1 MKVTGAEA
9 LIRSLEK
16 EEVEVIFGVPGG
28 ATLPIYDA
36 LANSRK
42 ITHYLTRHEQVA
54 AHAADGYARATGK
67 VGVCMATSG
76 PGATNLVTGIANAYM
91 DSIPIVAITG
101 QVPRAVIG
109 TDAFQEADTTG
120 ATLPIVKHSYLITDA
135 TQIPQVVKEAFY
147 IARSGRPGPVLIDI
161 PRDVSQQIMTYY
173 HPENIDLPGYKP
185 TYRGHARQIKEG
197 VNLLLKAERPVFFI
211 GGGIILSEASEE
223 VKEIAEL
230 LELPVIYTLMG
241 KGAFPDSHP
250 LNLGM
255 IGMHG
260 TCTANHAIQN
270 CDLIFAAGVRFD
282 DRATGRL
289 DKFAPLAKVVHID
302 IDPAEI
308 GKNVPVDVPIV
319 GDARIV
325 LRQILEVLKI
335 KIKEVGK
342 PSYKAWQKK
351 IAEWRKKYPLKYPQ
365 DNLLR
370 PQYVVETISKLTR
383 NRETIITT
391 GVGQNQ
397 MWAAQYY
404 KAEKP
409 RRFLTSGG
417 LGTMGYGFPAAIGA
431 QVACPECLV
440 VTIDGDGSFQ
450 MVLQDLATVK
460 AYSLPVKVVIL
471 NNGYLGMVR
480 QWQELFYKKKY
491 MAVFL
496 AEGTPDFV
504 KLAEAYDLE
513 GYLVERKSD
522 LEPTLKKAFNS
533 LKAAIVDVRVNQE
546 ENVFPMVPA
555 GCALDEIIVEGEKK

>member
-1 MKVTGAEA
+1 
-9 LIRSLEK
+9 
-16 EEVEVIFGVPGG
+16 
-28 ATLPIYDA
+28 
-36 LANSRK
+36 
-42 ITHYLTRHEQVA
+42 
-54 AHAADGYARATGK
+54 
-67 VGVCMATSG
+67 
-76 PGATNLVTGIANAYM
+76 
-91 DSIPIVAITG
+91 
-101 QVPRAVIG
+101 
-109 TDAFQEADTTG
+109 
-120 ATLPIVKHSYLITDA
+120 
-135 TQIPQVVKEAFY
+135 
-147 IARSGRPGPVLIDI
+147 
-161 PRDVSQQIMTYY
+161 
-173 HPENIDLPGYKP
+173 
-185 TYRGHARQIKEG
+185 
-197 VNLLLKAERPVFFI
+197 
-211 GGGIILSEASEE
+211 
-223 VKEIAEL
+223 
-230 LELPVIYTLMG
+230 
-241 KGAFPDSHP
+241 
-250 LNLGM
+250 M

-289 DKFAPLAKVVHID
+289 DKFAPLAKVIHID
-302 IDPAEI
+302 VDPAEI
-308 GKNVPVDVPIV
+308 GKNVSVDVPIV

-342 PSYKAWQKK
+342 PSYKAWHKK

-431 QVACPECLV
+431 QVACQECLV

-533 LKAAIVDVRVNQE
+533 PKAAIVDVRVNQE

-555 GCALDEIIVEGEKK
+555 GCALDEIIVEGEQK